1 MNKAI
6 QKFIIWYLKRHNVKF
21 DRDGYVV
28 RMFSADYYG
37 KLMWYAKMCE
47 PVNCRCF
54 VYPVFEKEENHINP

>member
-6 QKFIIWYLKRHNVKF
+6 QKIIIWYLNRHNVKF

-37 KLMWYAKMCE
+37 RLMWYAQSLNS
-47 PVNCRCF
+47 PNCRCSI
-54 VYPVFEKEENHINP
+54 YPVFEQEENHINP